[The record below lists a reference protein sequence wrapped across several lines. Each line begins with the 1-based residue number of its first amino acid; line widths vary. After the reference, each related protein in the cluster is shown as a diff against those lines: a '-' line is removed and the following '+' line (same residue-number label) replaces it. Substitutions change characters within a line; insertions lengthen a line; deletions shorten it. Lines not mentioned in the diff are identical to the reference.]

1 MPVSLPVA
9 ADAGAMV
16 AERSG
21 APGDGAVRI
30 LEERSALLD
39 GRRLRYLI
47 GGSGDPLVLCHGFL
61 GSAENFE
68 TWFAALA
75 QRRTLMIPDLP
86 GCGASPALSGVHSA
100 DALAEAIAPLLDEL
114 GIHRFDLGGLCLG
127 ASVALA
133 LARRRPPAVG
143 RLILHT
149 PLLAPEVVRRRFHLQ
164 VAVMTAP
171 GVFPAVHWLSR
182 RRVVSDLYKRLLV
195 EGPDVDRHAA
205 EVNFV
210 NQMRAHPRAT
220 REWLRDGLRRHDMEF
235 VAARTEPTLMIA
247 AAADRI
253 ADVHR
258 LRRLAAS
265 CPQVQ
270 LAVVDDAGH
279 GWTQQY
285 VERQL
290 AVLGAF
296 LDGRPLPV
304 FVDGVAA

>member
-1 MPVSLPVA
+1 
-9 ADAGAMV
+9 
-16 AERSG
+16 
-21 APGDGAVRI
+21 
-30 LEERSALLD
+30 
-39 GRRLRYLI
+39 
-47 GGSGDPLVLCHGFL
+47 
-61 GSAENFE
+61 
-68 TWFAALA
+68 
-75 QRRTLMIPDLP
+75 
-86 GCGASPALSGVHSA
+86 
-100 DALAEAIAPLLDEL
+100 
-114 GIHRFDLGGLCLG
+114 
-127 ASVALA
+127 
-133 LARRRPPAVG
+133 
-143 RLILHT
+143 
-149 PLLAPEVVRRRFHLQ
+149 
-164 VAVMTAP
+164 
-171 GVFPAVHWLSR
+171 LSR

-220 REWLRDGLRRHDMEF
+220 REWLRDGLRRHDVEF

-253 ADVHR
+253 ANVHR